1 MWCSTGCEIFLDQ
14 GSKLCLLRWERGV
27 LTPEPLGKSW
37 HRIFNV
43 SLSGAEDAPRSVISN
58 RRDASRVDFRRVMPE
73 LPTCLSLLR
82 SYRSPLWYR
91 LPTVGL
97 GHNPQPLSLILGL
110 LTCKMAE
117 GVGVGGWWLK
127 ISIRL
132 LKIQWLSV
140 FSGQYWINSVGKD
153 YWSFQ
158 LSVKWSSCFVF
169 RGQAQVI
176 SSQYIFLF

>member
-1 MWCSTGCEIFLDQ
+1 M
-14 GSKLCLLRWERGV
+14 
-27 LTPEPLGKSW
+27 
-37 HRIFNV
+37 

-117 GVGVGGWWLK
+117 GVGVGGLM
-127 ISIRL
+127 IEDFHPAVENPVTL
-132 LKIQWLSV
+132 CVQWAIL
-140 FSGQYWINSVGKD
+140 D
-153 YWSFQ
+153 
-158 LSVKWSSCFVF
+158 
-169 RGQAQVI
+169 
-176 SSQYIFLF
+176 